1 MKDALDMNLGSRWI
15 VPRMSDLPIAC
26 SLSAADVGVRTA
38 DMARLGRD
46 LVAVRRDGAAAELRF
61 APGHAGAL
69 RALAAA
75 EAECCPFLTLDIRGD
90 AVLTVSGPA
99 DAAPVVD
106 ELVAA
111 FEGGRA

>member
-1 MKDALDMNLGSRWI
+1 
-15 VPRMSDLPIAC
+15 MSNLPIAC
-26 SLSAADVGVRTA
+26 ALSAPELRDRVA
-38 DMARLGRD
+38 DMARLGRA
-46 LVAVRRDGAAAELRF
+46 LVAVRREGARAELRF

-75 EAECCPFLTLDIRGD
+75 EAECCPFLTLDVAGD
-90 AVLTVSGPA
+90 AVLTVSAPA

>member
-1 MKDALDMNLGSRWI
+1 
-15 VPRMSDLPIAC
+15 MSDLPIAC

-38 DMARLGRD
+38 DMPRLGRD